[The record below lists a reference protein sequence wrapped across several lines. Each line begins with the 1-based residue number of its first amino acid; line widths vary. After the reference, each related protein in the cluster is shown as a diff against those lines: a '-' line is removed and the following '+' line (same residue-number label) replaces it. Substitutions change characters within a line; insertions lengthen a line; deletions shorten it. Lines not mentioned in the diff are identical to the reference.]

1 MAHYLIT
8 GGCGFIGGH
17 LVRAVLAQGNR
28 VTVVDDLSSGRAE
41 VLPDGVRL
49 IVGDVAN
56 PSLMVDAMRG
66 IDGCFHLAAIASV
79 QRSVEDW
86 IGTHRVNLTG
96 TISVFDAARRN
107 RVPVVYASSAAIY
120 GDQETLPIA
129 ESATPRPLT
138 AYGADKYGCE
148 LHAHVA
154 GLTHAIPSM
163 GFRFFNVYGPGQNP
177 SSPYSGVISI
187 FIDRIRRGEP
197 ILIHGDGY
205 QTRDF
210 VYVGDVVR
218 HLIVGMEQASVE
230 GPVLN
235 VCTGRATSIRLLAM
249 GLRDISG
256 SAVDIRVTEARPGDI
271 RSSVGN
277 PRRAIERLGVIADT
291 PLTVGLTQ
299 TFSAITAL
307 AQAKAA

>member
-17 LVRAVLAQGNR
+17 LVRAIRSKGHR
-28 VTVVDDLSSGRAE
+28 VTVVDDLSSGSRD

-49 IVGDVAN
+49 IIGDVAN
-56 PSLMVDAMRG
+56 AATMIDAMRG
-66 IDGCFHLAAIASV
+66 VDGCFHLAAIASV
-79 QRSVEDW
+79 QRSIEDW
-86 IGTHRVNLTG
+86 IETHRVNLTG

-107 RVPVVYASSAAIY
+107 RVPVVYASSAAVY
-120 GDQETLPIA
+120 GNQEIMPIA
-129 ESATPRPLT
+129 ETAPTHPLT
-138 AYGADKYGCE
+138 AYGADKFGCE
-148 LHAHVA
+148 LHARVA
-154 GLTHAIPSM
+154 GLSHAIPSM

-197 ILIHGDGY
+197 IVIHGDGY

-210 VYVGDVVR
+210 VFVGDVVR
-218 HLIVGMEQASVE
+218 HLIAGMEQASVE
-230 GPVLN
+230 APVLN
-235 VCTGRATSIRLLAM
+235 VCTGQATSIRLLAM

-256 SAVDIRVTEARPGDI
+256 SAVDIRLSQARPGDI

-277 PRRAIERLGVIADT
+277 PRRAIDRLGIVADT

-299 TFSAITAL
+299 TYRAL
-307 AQAKAA
+307 TGTQQAAAA

>member
-17 LVRAVLAQGNR
+17 LVRAVLAQGHR
-28 VTVVDDLSSGRAE
+28 VTVVDDLSSGRAD

-49 IVGDVAN
+49 IVGDVADAGV
-56 PSLMVDAMRG
+56 MTDAMRG

-79 QRSVEDW
+79 QRSIEDW

-96 TISVFDAARRN
+96 TIAVFNAARRT

-120 GDQETLPIA
+120 GDQEILPIA
-129 ESATPRPLT
+129 EAATPHPLT

-148 LHAHVA
+148 LHARVA

-163 GFRFFNVYGPGQNP
+163 GFRFFNVYGPGQDP
-177 SSPYSGVISI
+177 ASPYSGVISI

-197 ILIHGDGY
+197 IVIHGDGY

-210 VYVGDVVR
+210 VFVGDVVR
-218 HLIVGMEQASVE
+218 HLLAGMTQASVE
-230 GPVLN
+230 APVLN
-235 VCTGRATSIRLLAM
+235 VCTGRGTSIRLLAM
-249 GLRDISG
+249 ALRDISG
-256 SAVDIRVTEARPGDI
+256 SAVDIRVGEARPGDI
-271 RSSVGN
+271 RSSVGS
-277 PRRAIERLGVIADT
+277 PRRAIDRLGVIADT

-299 TFSAITAL
+299 TFSAL
-307 AQAKAA
+307 AAGTQAKAA